1 MRPQPR
7 SPTLRRQSPLH
18 LPATPYPS
26 HPLSLIMGR
35 QRPSLLPVAPNLRN
49 RHAIRSE
56 AMRHNMHKQLYTRRV
71 QTLHTKSP
79 NSTHEETKLY
89 TRRAQTLHTKNPN
102 STHEETV
109 RTLQNQPFSQTN
121 ICSKIRT
128 QEPRTEAKR
137 SNAKGP
143 RSLIIKQPGP
153 FL

>member
-26 HPLSLIMGR
+26 HPISLIMGR
-35 QRPSLLPVAPNLRN
+35 RRPSLFACAPNLRN
-49 RHAIRSE
+49 RHAIRPE

-71 QTLHTKSP
+71 QTLRTKSP
-79 NSTHEETKLY
+79 KLY
-89 TRRAQTLHTKNPN
+89 TRRNQAPHTKNPS

-109 RTLQNQPFSQTN
+109 RTLQKQPFSQAN

-128 QEPRTEAKR
+128 QEPHTEAKR
-137 SNAKGP
+137 RNAKGP